1 MKLAK
6 KILAAVLASCMA
18 ILTFAGCGS
27 QDTSWI
33 ATDKDGNAIPVGVYL
48 YHRLEAYTEALDLV
62 EDKAGEAWDQEIE
75 GKTGYEWVH
84 DKALQAVKNYAAVE
98 EKFEELGYTLAEEQE
113 AYAENQATQRY
124 NYYSGLY
131 EANGISSDS
140 VVAIYMNQMKSS
152 VIFQN
157 TYAPGGTQG
166 LSVDELKQ
174 ELEENYLRFKTI
186 MLPRT
191 NSDGVLLSD
200 EELAAAEEEQ
210 ANYLKRAQDGE
221 DFDQLIIESEDNYIK
236 DLRGDESYEP
246 TTSDYGHDHAEENAH
261 VSVLRKDSTDVS
273 AELLDAV
280 AAVDEGEFGTVED
293 IDYYYVFQ
301 RLDITE
307 DEDAVVEA
315 LEAQLT
321 SDLKADDFDKEIE
334 DWGNNVQ
341 LTLNDKAVDYYQKRK
356 FKEASF

>member
-1 MKLAK
+1 M
-6 KILAAVLASCMA
+6 
-18 ILTFAGCGS
+18 LT
-27 QDTSWI
+27 
-33 ATDKDGNAIPVGVYL
+33 
-48 YHRLEAYTEALDLV
+48 R
-62 EDKAGEAWDQEIE
+62 
-75 GKTGYEWVH
+75 
-84 DKALQAVKNYAAVE
+84 
-98 EKFEELGYTLAEEQE
+98 
-113 AYAENQATQRY
+113 
-124 NYYSGLY
+124 
-131 EANGISSDS
+131 
-140 VVAIYMNQMKSS
+140 
-152 VIFQN
+152 N
-157 TYAPGGTQG
+157 T
-166 LSVDELKQ
+166 
-174 ELEENYLRFKTI
+174 
-186 MLPRT
+186 
-191 NSDGVLLSD
+191 SDGVLLS
-200 EELAAAEEEQ
+200 EEEPPAAEEEQ
-210 ANYLKRAQDGE
+210 ADYLKRAQDGE
-221 DFDQLIIESEDNYIK
+221 EFDQLITESEDNYIK

-246 TTSDYGHDHAEENAH
+246 TASDYGHDHAEENAH

-293 IDYYYVFQ
+293 VDYYYVFQ

>member
-33 ATDKDGNAIPVGVYL
+33 ATDKDGDAIPVGVYL

-157 TYAPGGTQG
+157 TYAPGGT
-166 LSVDELKQ
+166 
-174 ELEENYLRFKTI
+174 
-186 MLPRT
+186 
-191 NSDGVLLSD
+191 
-200 EELAAAEEEQ
+200 
-210 ANYLKRAQDGE
+210 
-221 DFDQLIIESEDNYIK
+221 
-236 DLRGDESYEP
+236 
-246 TTSDYGHDHAEENAH
+246 
-261 VSVLRKDSTDVS
+261 
-273 AELLDAV
+273 
-280 AAVDEGEFGTVED
+280 
-293 IDYYYVFQ
+293 
-301 RLDITE
+301 
-307 DEDAVVEA
+307 
-315 LEAQLT
+315 
-321 SDLKADDFDKEIE
+321 
-334 DWGNNVQ
+334 
-341 LTLNDKAVDYYQKRK
+341 
-356 FKEASF
+356 